1 MIDWSIVASAHI
13 FVDDKEC
20 IVCIPVTEK
29 AWHVLYNTPTD
40 NQWYNDA
47 NDVAFGVEGSYFL
60 VVKNVLVS
68 HQIIW
73 HVYQLIYVTIGA
85 LITKQKYRDTKTFK
99 PIKLILETYQRLAD
113 IHETLS
119 IQINRLLNT
128 SMVLSPHQVRNYQRK
143 QTKADTFA
151 TKCG

>member
-40 NQWYNDA
+40 NQWYNVDA

-68 HQIIW
+68 H
-73 HVYQLIYVTIGA
+73 
-85 LITKQKYRDTKTFK
+85 
-99 PIKLILETYQRLAD
+99 
-113 IHETLS
+113 
-119 IQINRLLNT
+119 
-128 SMVLSPHQVRNYQRK
+128 
-143 QTKADTFA
+143 
-151 TKCG
+151 